1 MQAYSVTDIGKNRT
15 ENQDYALA
23 VTLSVGRLAN
33 LFLVADGMGGH
44 KAGGFASKFSV
55 ETIHQLIAESGQEA
69 AAAILREVIEETNTR
84 LREQAD
90 SDESLSGMG
99 TTIVAATV
107 EDGNLC
113 VANVGDS
120 RLYVLKD
127 GTLKQITEDHSLV
140 EEMVRNGD
148 LDREEARFHPN
159 KNIITRALGGLPEVE
174 VDFFEVPLS
183 GGEIVL
189 MCSDGLSNMVDDEE
203 MGEITLKYQDDLE
216 MAAEQ
221 LVRRAND
228 YGGRDNIA
236 VVLVR
241 P

>member
-23 VTLSVGRLAN
+23 VTSPVGRLAN

-69 AAAILREVIEETNTR
+69 AVAVLREVIEETNTR

-107 EDGNLC
+107 EEGNLC

>member
-15 ENQDYALA
+15 ENQDY
-23 VTLSVGRLAN
+23 VLSVPSPVGRLAN
-33 LFLVADGMGGH
+33 LYLVADGMGGH
-44 KAGGFASKFSV
+44 RAGGFASRFCV
-55 ETIHQLIAESGQEA
+55 ETIHRLAAESSQEEPA
-69 AAAILREVIEETNTR
+69 AVLRDVIEQTNSLLREEAE
-84 LREQAD
+84 AD
-90 SDESLSGMG
+90 PALSGMG

-107 EDGNLC
+107 EGSTLC

-120 RLYVLKD
+120 RLYVFRQ
-127 GTLKQITEDHSLV
+127 GTLNQITEDHSLV
-140 EEMVRNGD
+140 EVMIRNGD
-148 LDREEARFHPN
+148 LDRNEARFHPN

-174 VDFFEVPLS
+174 VDFFEVPLQ
-183 GGEIVL
+183 GEEIIL

-203 MGEITLKYQDDLE
+203 MGEILEKYGSDLE
-216 MAAEQ
+216 TAADQ

>member
-15 ENQDYALA
+15 ENQDYVLA
-23 VTLSVGRLAN
+23 VTSSVGRLAN

-55 ETIHQLIAESGQEA
+55 ETIHQLVAESGQEA
-69 AAAILREVIEETNTR
+69 VAAVLREAIEETNTR

-113 VANVGDS
+113 IANVGDS
-120 RLYVLKD
+120 RLYVLKE

-148 LDREEARFHPN
+148 LDRDEARFHPN

-183 GGEIVL
+183 GGEVVL

-203 MGEITLKYQDDLE
+203 MGEIIEKYQDNLE
-216 MAAEQ
+216 TAAEQ